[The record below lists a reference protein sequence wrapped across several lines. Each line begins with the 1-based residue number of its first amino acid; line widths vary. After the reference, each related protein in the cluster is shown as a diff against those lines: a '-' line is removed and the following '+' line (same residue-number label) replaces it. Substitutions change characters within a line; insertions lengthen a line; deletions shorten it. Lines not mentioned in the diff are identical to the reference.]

1 MKRIRPV
8 SKSIPAKA
16 YYYNISLTQKLSEL
30 VTLVSLVESIFNTLF
45 PRS

>member
-1 MKRIRPV
+1 MKRIKPV
-8 SKSIPAKA
+8 SRSIPAKA
-16 YYYNISLTQKLSEL
+16 YYYNISLTQKLSEI